1 MWVIEGLA
9 ALFELLLNPR
19 AWPVAIAVGLA
30 LWGICQIPAVDA
42 WMCRVGAEDRYHCG
56 SAFFQRRCEKRLE
69 QALDACEARRS
80 P

>member
-9 ALFELLLNPR
+9 ALFELLVTPR
-19 AWPVAIAVGLA
+19 AWLPVILGCLA
-30 LWGICQIPAVDA
+30 LWGLSQIPAVDA
-42 WMCRVGAEDRYHCG
+42 WMCRVGAEDRYRCG